1 MSSSSRVKVALTRH
15 LQQHALGLRSGTCAR
30 LLMANETRRC
40 TDAPS
45 RGSIIQVYRMGGMME
60 DDLARICCRAEEARP
75 TDRPTRSVGCVAMA
89 HRALTGREK
98 ARSLRSCGRGACL
111 LVALPACARLVRPPS
126 SARFAKGRRRQ
137 TKRVLHAAR
146 DSLRICA
153 SHLLHC
159 GQTACTSRGGADFRH
174 HVTQWLH
181 RQTAP
186 CQRHARGVHRTLR
199 PLSAHGREA
208 YCSRALAK
216 LLSDID
222 FDAVCQQ

>member
-111 LVALPACARLVRPPS
+111 LVALCLPVRGSFVLPRLQDSQKAADDKPNASSMLRGIVS
-126 SARFAKGRRRQ
+126 ASARRTFS
-137 TKRVLHAAR
+137 TAAR
-146 DSLRICA
+146 
-153 SHLLHC
+153 
-159 GQTACTSRGGADFRH
+159 Q
-174 HVTQWLH
+174 
-181 RQTAP
+181 P
-186 CQRHARGVHRTLR
+186 ARVVVELI
-199 PLSAHGREA
+199 
-208 YCSRALAK
+208 
-216 LLSDID
+216 SDTM
-222 FDAVCQQ
+222 

>member
-1 MSSSSRVKVALTRH
+1 MRQIANGKRNSTLHGCAFAWLNHTGVSNGRNDGGRFGTNLLPCR
-15 LQQHALGLRSGTCAR
+15 RS
-30 LLMANETRRC
+30 
-40 TDAPS
+40 
-45 RGSIIQVYRMGGMME
+45 
-60 DDLARICCRAEEARP
+60 P
-75 TDRPTRSVGCVAMA
+75 TDRPTDALRGVCGDGASGVNGSRKGQKPSFVWTRRLLACGSV
-89 HRALTGREK
+89 
-98 ARSLRSCGRGACL
+98 
-111 LVALPACARLVRPPS
+111 PACARLVRPPS